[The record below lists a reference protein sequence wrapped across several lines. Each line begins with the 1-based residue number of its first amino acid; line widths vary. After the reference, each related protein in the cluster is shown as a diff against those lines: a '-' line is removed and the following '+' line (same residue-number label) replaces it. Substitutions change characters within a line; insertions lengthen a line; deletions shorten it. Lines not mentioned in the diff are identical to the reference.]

1 MRTAKM
7 QYVYIS
13 KITTLH
19 TSCSFVHF
27 LAVVAWLQHETF
39 LFHVPALWIR
49 GKQLK
54 NFLFFLLNLDMV
66 LSDSSPENFTNI
78 LQIEWSWIRSMKFVT
93 VWIHL
98 LSDIFDLLSSRNF
111 ATTATWRN
119 DFSSLLTV
127 FQGFVQ
133 NNFGTNELR
142 KYLFYIYQ
150 ETTRQVW
157 FLSWNSMIQLLAL
170 LWKMS
175 PSWKCHE
182 IEILLPYAR
191 KRFC

>member
-1 MRTAKM
+1 MKLSYFM
-7 QYVYIS
+7 GPLYGLGENNL
-13 KITTLH
+13 KI
-19 TSCSFVHF
+19 FF
-27 LAVVAWLQHETF
+27 
-39 LFHVPALWIR
+39 
-49 GKQLK
+49 
-54 NFLFFLLNLDMV
+54 FFLLNLDMV

-78 LQIEWSWIRSMKFVT
+78 LQIKWSWIRSMKFVT
-93 VWIHL
+93 VWIHF

-111 ATTATWRN
+111 ATTAMWRN

-182 IEILLPYAR
+182 IEILLLYAR
-191 KRFC
+191 KRLC